1 MFTIL
6 VDGEEI
12 LDTCEVCSS
21 ELFQR
26 IYSECSIAFEYRC
39 CSCGL
44 EYVAWD
50 VREDG

>member
-6 VDGEEI
+6 IDGEVDI
-12 LDTCEVCSS
+12 DICEDCGG

-26 IYSECSIAFEYRC
+26 IYSECSIAFEYLC